1 MGKSA
6 QGLYEFSADVLNE
19 TFHQWYSGNLSKKFG
34 RRSYGSSAQGTQEY
48 SAERRGEYSTVG
60 QQVIGP
66 RAGGINHFSAEG

>member
-19 TFHQWYSGNLSKKFG
+19 TFHQGYSGNLSKKFG

-48 SAERRGEYSTVG
+48 SAERRGDYSIVG
-60 QQVIGP
+60 QQGDGR